1 MPPAIP
7 ILFHVLIY
15 YISGSTV
22 FSGIYSPEGGGGSK
36 NTNDTVGE
44 QSPVLIIIPLPR
56 QLGNFA
62 RASFL
67 QKDGIMFLN

>member
-1 MPPAIP
+1 
-7 ILFHVLIY
+7 VR
-15 YISGSTV
+15 
-22 FSGIYSPEGGGGSK
+22 GGEGSK
-36 NTNDTVGE
+36 NTNDTIEE

-56 QLGNFA
+56 QLDSFA